1 VVLTADP
8 GAQYVA
14 EPVALI
20 AGHGKQ
26 SLGPDLPRTP
36 LKVPTGH
43 DDATNDPDGQYAPT
57 VQFWHADCSDAGLN
71 EPAAHG
77 TAPFVLPGTQYVPAE
92 HTTGAALPPAHEYPS

>member
-1 VVLTADP
+1 MVLTADP